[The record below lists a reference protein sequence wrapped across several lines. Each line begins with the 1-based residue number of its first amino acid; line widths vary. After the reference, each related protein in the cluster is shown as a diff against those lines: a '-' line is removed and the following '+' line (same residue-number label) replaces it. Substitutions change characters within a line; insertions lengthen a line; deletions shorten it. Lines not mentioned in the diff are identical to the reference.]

1 MALKPALK
9 ILAHSLLML
18 LYLLGTALCVIDLVM
33 EPKCGGAAGWVR
45 PVSVDVLH
53 WLAIGAMVVGWGLW
67 TQAERWRWARLGFLW
82 LVPLGIVSA
91 VASLFVWACS
101 MG

>member
-1 MALKPALK
+1 
-9 ILAHSLLML
+9 
-18 LYLLGTALCVIDLVM
+18 M

-53 WLAIGAMVVGWGLW
+53 WFAIVSIAVGWGLW
-67 TQAERWRWARLGFLW
+67 TQGERWRWARLGFLW
-82 LVPLGIVSA
+82 LVPLGVVLEVLSM
-91 VASLFVWACS
+91 FVLSCS

>member
-1 MALKPALK
+1 
-9 ILAHSLLML
+9 ML
-18 LYLLGTALCVIDLVM
+18 LYLVGTALGAIALVM
-33 EPKCGGAAGWVR
+33 VPKCAAPAGWVR

-53 WLAIGAMVVGWGLW
+53 WLAVIAMVVGWGLG
-67 TQAERWRWARLGFLW
+67 TQGERWRWARLGFLW